1 MTNTFDKA
9 IAKRS
14 MLQKDS
20 TKIDLLKNGIIIRR
34 IVFYVQIEH
43 EKNLAKKTF
52 FGKQ

>member
-14 MLQKDS
+14 MLQNRFN
-20 TKIDLLKNGIIIRR
+20 KNRSFEKWYYYKAHR
-34 IVFYVQIEH
+34 ILCSIEH